1 MKFLVKYALG
11 GGFGGTEMVDGE
23 ILEFDSFVEAED
35 YAFEMACQEYDS
47 YAGLHGLRDIDEIM
61 EDDDVNEDEAES
73 IYNDDRESWVDYLV
87 EEVKS

>member
-1 MKFLVKYALG
+1 MKFLVMYALG

-47 YAGLHGLRDIDEIM
+47 YAGLYGLRDINEIM
-61 EDDDVNEDEAES
+61 EEEEVDEDEAES
-73 IYNDDRESWVDYLV
+73 IYNNDRESWVDYLV